1 METDTAKPPRKGGRA
16 KNSALTAERKAVLAL
31 VEAEKG
37 ETTEQAVARALRE
50 KDEEVAKLKK
60 LLQMQAE
67 HVQEQ
72 ETRLTSD
79 TPLLVPPE
87 PPRQGPQPGL
97 PQDFSRYPKPGET
110 ITPAALPPG
119 GMDPIRGDI
128 GETFVRW
135 FLTTNGP
142 EETRKKYGFGTTND
156 RIYLLPSDVQNAL
169 K

>member
-1 METDTAKPPRKGGRA
+1 MIESEKPPRKGGRA
-16 KNSALTAERKAVLAL
+16 KNTTLTAERKAVLAL

-37 ETTEQAVARALRE
+37 ESPQEAVARALRE

-67 HVQEQ
+67 HIQEK
-72 ETRLTSD
+72 EARINVD
-79 TPLLVPPE
+79 IPPE
-87 PPRQGPQPGL
+87 LPRQGPQPGL
-97 PQDFSRYPKPGET
+97 PADYARYPKPGEV
-110 ITPAALPPG
+110 IAPPQIPPG
-119 GMDPIRGDI
+119 GMDPIRGDL
-128 GETFVRW
+128 GEAFVRW

-156 RIYLLPSDVQNAL
+156 RIYLLPKDVQQAL